1 MQVFTHAVP
10 FSNRSSVTAMLAI
23 MSGERL
29 PRPTH
34 PTFTEDL
41 WILMQRCWHQDPTL
55 RPQILEVVQILTLP
69 FRKRLVSHTLGKDE
83 RIRLIAT
90 IFSDDDQVK
99 VVRPASGDDTQT
111 FIDVIDEASPCTI
124 SYSKDTL
131 IDIQTFMF
139 CPLGVGET
147 FAGAPQKVPTLFI

>member
-10 FSNRSSVTAMLAI
+10 FSDRSSVTAMLAI

-34 PTFTEDL
+34 PAFTEDL
-41 WILMQRCWHQDPTL
+41 WTLMQRCWHQDPTS
-55 RPQILEVVQILTLP
+55 RPQFLEVVQILTLP

-83 RIRLIAT
+83 RIHLIAT

-99 VVRPASGDDTQT
+99 VVRPASEDDTQI
-111 FIDVIDEASPCTI
+111 FIDAIDEVSPCVI
-124 SYSKDTL
+124 SYSMDRL
-131 IDIQTFMF
+131 VDIQTFMF
-139 CPLGVGET
+139 CQSDVG
-147 FAGAPQKVPTLFI
+147 

>member
-1 MQVFTHAVP
+1 MVP
-10 FSNRSSVTAMLAI
+10 FSDRRSAMAGLSI
-23 MSGERL
+23 MNGERL

-41 WILMQRCWHQDPTL
+41 WALMQRCWCQDPTS
-55 RPQILEVVQILTLP
+55 RPQFLEVVQILTLP

-83 RIRLIAT
+83 RIRLIAM

-99 VVRPASGDDTQT
+99 VVRPASEDDTQT

-124 SYSKDTL
+124 SCSMDRL
-131 IDIQTFMF
+131 IDIQAFTS
-139 CPLGVGET
+139 CQLG
-147 FAGAPQKVPTLFI
+147 AG